1 MVAAIIAGERA
12 LSGEAVDERVRRAV
26 SAFDRIGIGAGA
38 VAALMLRNDIA
49 ALEAMLALRRA
60 GGYAVPIN
68 WHFKAEEA
76 GYILR
81 DSGARA
87 LIIHADLLPQIADA
101 IPEGVAIIVVE
112 PGAPLRAAYALAPEH
127 CRAPAGVLEWESFIA
142 AAAPYA
148 GPPRPVVQHMP
159 YSSGTTGRPKGIRR
173 APLTPEHVAA
183 SAEVMR
189 LGLGVEP
196 GMRTALAA
204 PLYHSAPYVHGLN
217 SLVQGALVLVQPRFD
232 AAALLADVERH
243 RLTHLYL
250 VPTMYVRLLQLP
262 EAVRRRHDLS
272 SVKCV
277 ASTGSPCPPEIKRA
291 MIEWWGPVIT
301 ESYASSETGLITL
314 AASADALAR
323 PGTAGKPLPGAEIRI
338 LDEAGREVPRGT
350 IGMIYCR
357 QTALPDFTYVNNEA
371 ARRAIDRDGLASLG
385 DVGYVDADGYLFV
398 RDRRA
403 DMVISGGVNI
413 YPAEIE
419 AVLLTLPG
427 IADCAVFGI
436 PDAEFG
442 EALAAHIEPLPGAA
456 LDAEAVRG
464 FLRARLASYKVPR
477 IVEFAAS
484 LPREDSGKIF
494 KRRLREP
501 YWQGTG
507 RRI

>member
-1 MVAAIIAGERA
+1 MVATLIAGERT
-12 LSGEAVDERVRRAV
+12 LSGAAVEERALRAV
-26 SAFDRIGIGAGA
+26 SALDRIGIAAGA
-38 VAALMLRNDIA
+38 AVALMLRNDIA
-49 ALEAMLALRRA
+49 ALEAMLALRR
-60 GGYAVPIN
+60 GGCYAVPIN

-81 DSGARA
+81 DSGAQA
-87 LIIHADLLPQIADA
+87 LIIHADLLPQIAGA
-101 IPEGVAIIVVE
+101 IPAGVAVIAVE
-112 PGAPLRAAYALAPEH
+112 PGAALRAAFALDPAQ
-127 CRAPAGVLEWESFIA
+127 CRAPPGLPEWESFIA
-142 AAAPYA
+142 GAAPHA
-148 GPPRPVVQHMP
+148 GPPRPPVQHMA

-173 APLTPEHVAA
+173 APLAPEHVAA

-196 GMRTALAA
+196 GLRTALAA

-217 SLVQGALVLVQPRFD
+217 SLVQGALILVAPRFD
-232 AAALLADVERH
+232 AASLLADIERH

-272 SVKCV
+272 SIACV

-301 ESYASSETGLITL
+301 ESYASSETSLITL
-314 AASADALAR
+314 ATSADALAR

-338 LDEAGREVPRGT
+338 LDEDGREVPPGT
-350 IGMIYCR
+350 VGTIYCR
-357 QTALPDFTYVNNEA
+357 QTALPDFTYVNNDA
-371 ARRAIDRDGLASLG
+371 ARRAMDRDGLAALG
-385 DVGYVDADGYLFV
+385 DLGYVDRDGYLFV
-398 RDRRA
+398 CDRRS

-427 IADCAVFGI
+427 VADCAVFGI

-442 EALAAHIEPLPGAA
+442 EALAAHIKPQPGAS

-464 FLRARLASYKVPR
+464 FVRARLASYKVPR
-477 IVEFAAS
+477 IVEFAPS

>member
-1 MVAAIIAGERA
+1 MVATIIAGERA
-12 LSGEAVDERVRRAV
+12 LSGDAVEERALSAV
-26 SAFDRIGIGAGA
+26 SALDRIGIGAGA
-38 VAALMLRNDIA
+38 VVALMLRNDLA

-60 GGYAVPIN
+60 GSYAVPVN
-68 WHFKAEEA
+68 WHFKADESS
-76 GYILR
+76 YILR
-81 DSGARA
+81 DSGAEA
-87 LIIHADLLPQIADA
+87 LIIHTDLLPQIESTV
-101 IPEGVAIIVVE
+101 PETIAIIAVE
-112 PGAPLRAAYALAPEH
+112 PGAPLRRAFALTPEQ
-127 CRAPAGVLEWESFIA
+127 CRARAGLPEWESFIA
-142 AAAPYA
+142 SAPAYA

-173 APLTPEHVAA
+173 APLAPEQVAA
-183 SAEVMR
+183 SALMMR

-196 GMRTALAA
+196 GMRTAVAA

-217 SLVQGALVLVQPRFD
+217 SLVQGELVVVPPRFD
-232 AAALLADVERH
+232 AALLLADIERH

-262 EAVRRRHDLS
+262 EAVRSQHDLS
-272 SVKCV
+272 SLKCV

-301 ESYASSETGLITL
+301 ETYASSETSLITL
-314 AASADALAR
+314 ATSADALAR
-323 PGTAGKPLPGAEIRI
+323 PGTAGRPLPGAEIRI
-338 LDEAGREVPRGT
+338 LDEEGQEVPPGT
-350 IGMIYCR
+350 IGTIACR
-357 QTALPDFTYVNNEA
+357 QAALPDFTYVNNDA
-371 ARRAIDRDGLASLG
+371 ARRAIDRGGLAALG
-385 DVGYVDADGYLFV
+385 DVGYVDRDGYLFV
-398 RDRRA
+398 CDRRS

-419 AVLLTLPG
+419 AVLLTMPG
-427 IADCAVFGI
+427 VADCAVFGI

-464 FLRARLASYKVPR
+464 FVRARLASYKVPHL
-477 IVEFAAS
+477 VEFAPS

-494 KRRLREP
+494 KRRLRDP

>member
-1 MVAAIIAGERA
+1 MTAAILAGERRVTGAEIEERA
-12 LSGEAVDERVRRAV
+12 LRAV
-26 SAFDRIGIGAGA
+26 AALDGIGIGAGA
-38 VAALMLRNDIA
+38 VVALMLRNDLP

-60 GGYAVPIN
+60 GCCAVPIN
-68 WHFKAEEA
+68 WHFKAEET

-81 DSGARA
+81 DSGAAA
-87 LIIHADLLPQIADA
+87 LIIHTDLLPQVRDA
-101 IPEGVAIIVVE
+101 IPDSVAVIAVE
-112 PGAPLRAAYALAPEH
+112 PGAPVRAAFALAPDQ
-127 CRAPAGVLEWESFIA
+127 CRAPAGMREWESFVGS
-142 AAAPYA
+142 AAPYA
-148 GPPRPVVQHMP
+148 GPPRPVVPQMP

-173 APLTPEHVAA
+173 APLSPEQVAL

-189 LGLGVEP
+189 HGLGVEP
-196 GMRTALAA
+196 GLRSSLVA

-217 SLVQGALVLVQPRFD
+217 SLLTGELLLLPPRFD
-232 AAALLADVERH
+232 AAELLADIERH
-243 RLTHLYL
+243 RLSHLYL

-272 SVKCV
+272 SIRCV

-301 ESYASSETGLITL
+301 ETYASSETSLITL
-314 AASADALAR
+314 ATSADALAR
-323 PGTAGKPLPGAEIRI
+323 PGTAGRPLPGAEIRI
-338 LDEAGREVPRGT
+338 VDEAGNEVPPGTVGT
-350 IGMIYCR
+350 ICCR

-371 ARRAIDRDGLASLG
+371 ARRAIDRGGLAAVG
-385 DVGYVDADGYLFV
+385 DVGYVDEEGYLFV
-398 RDRRA
+398 CDRRS
-403 DMVISGGVNI
+403 DMVISGGANI

-427 IADCAVFGI
+427 VADCAVFGI

-442 EALAAHIEPLPGAA
+442 EALAAHIQPQPGAR
-456 LDAEAVRG
+456 LDAGTVRG
-464 FLRARLASYKVPR
+464 FVRARLAAYKVPR
-477 IVEFAAS
+477 VVEFAAS